1 MATIAAVMVAMLVG
15 GAMAPR
21 TRFSVRSLVVP
32 RPVPD
37 VYARVREA
45 DGPPRWCADLPTMRV
60 SGEQIP
66 HDVTFT
72 LLDDDGAEMGRWHVT
87 VGGLDRAPDGTS
99 EQTVVTITESVT
111 VHNLL
116 VRFLRSFGGDGAR
129 PQRFLEAVAQQL
141 DAPADIR
148 AA

>member
-1 MATIAAVMVAMLVG
+1 VI
-15 GAMAPR
+15 
-21 TRFSVRSLVVP
+21 P

-45 DGPPRWCADLPTMRV
+45 DGPPRWCADLPTMQV
-60 SGEQIP
+60 AAEAVP

-72 LLDDDGAEMGRWHVT
+72 LLDDEGAEMGRWHVT
-87 VGGLDRAPDGTS
+87 VGVHDGGNG
-99 EQTVVTITESVT
+99 QTIVTITESVT

-116 VRFLRSFGGDGAR
+116 LRFLRSFGGNGAR